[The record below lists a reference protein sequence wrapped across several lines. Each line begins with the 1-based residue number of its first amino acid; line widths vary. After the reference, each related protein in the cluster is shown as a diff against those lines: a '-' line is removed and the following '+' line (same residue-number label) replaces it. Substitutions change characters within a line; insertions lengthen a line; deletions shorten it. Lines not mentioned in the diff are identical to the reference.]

1 MANLNTTVRAR
12 LVQAKEPAIHNLSMP
27 LAGTEYSQVISAN
40 AKQIMVRMRV
50 KGRAQIAFASGNS
63 GTLFFTLEPGCVYSQ
78 ENLDL
83 EGVTIYLQSN
93 VPNQVAEILEWT

>member
-12 LVQAKEPAIHNLSMP
+12 LVQAKEPTIYNLSMP

-50 KGRAQIAFASGNS
+50 RGRAQIAFASGNS

>member
-12 LVQAKEPAIHNLSMP
+12 LVQAKEPTIYNLSMP
-27 LAGTEYSQVISAN
+27 VAGTEYSQALSQNTKRV
-40 AKQIMVRMRV
+40 QVRLRV
-50 KGRAQIAFASGNS
+50 KARAQIAFIGGNTGS
-63 GTLFFTLEPGCVYSQ
+63 LFFTLEPGCVYSE

-93 VPNQVAEILEWT
+93 VAGQVAEILEWT

>member
-12 LVQAKEPAIHNLSMP
+12 IVQAKEPAIYNLSMP
-27 LAGTEYSQVISAN
+27 LAGTEYSQIISAN

-50 KGRAQIAFASGNS
+50 KGRAQIAFTSGNS
-63 GTLFFTLEPGCVYSQ
+63 GTIFFTLEPGCVYSQ

-93 VPNQVAEILEWT
+93 QAGQVAEILEWT